1 MRMSEQRKQIEE
13 LNSRIGWVTEL
24 HLDSNKIKIDFEN
37 NPLGQPIWG
46 SIGRA
51 FTMSDIELAI
61 DNQLDCRIE
70 FFSGD
75 LNLPILIDV
84 YTSLISSECLIFRS
98 KKMQIQ
104 GEEEVV
110 IRSGE
115 AQITMTAKNGSVKT
129 AATHINSTAEKMQKI
144 QATKITLN

>member
-1 MRMSEQRKQIEE
+1 
-13 LNSRIGWVTEL
+13 
-24 HLDSNKIKIDFEN
+24 
-37 NPLGQPIWG
+37 
-46 SIGRA
+46 
-51 FTMSDIELAI
+51 
-61 DNQLDCRIE
+61 
-70 FFSGD
+70 
-75 LNLPILIDV
+75 
-84 YTSLISSECLIFRS
+84 
-98 KKMQIQ
+98 MQIQ